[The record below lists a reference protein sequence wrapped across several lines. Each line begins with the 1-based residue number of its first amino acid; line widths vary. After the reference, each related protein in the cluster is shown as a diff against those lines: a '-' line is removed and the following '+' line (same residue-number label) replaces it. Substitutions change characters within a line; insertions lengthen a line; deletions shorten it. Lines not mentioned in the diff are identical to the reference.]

1 MAEESNPEEAR
12 VERLVERALERQLP
26 LVLARLG
33 PPRGEAGT
41 DTHSA
46 TGGSKLNSRHTF
58 SPFGDDELPYGAHIL
73 LLCGSWVGKLW
84 VKIAG

>member
-33 PPRGEAGT
+33 PPPVERPEQI
-41 DTHSA
+41 
-46 TGGSKLNSRHTF
+46 
-58 SPFGDDELPYGAHIL
+58 HIRQWAVV
-73 LLCGSWVGKLW
+73 S
-84 VKIAG
+84 